1 MNVPPE
7 PLLDA
12 LRAQLPVE
20 GARLVVALS
29 GGADSSSLLAAASV
43 LRDTGEGWQLRAVH
57 VDHGLQAAAAEFCAA
72 CRVQCELLRVPL
84 TVLRVEVDAQ
94 PGVSLE
100 AAARDSRYAAL
111 EADLEPGECLLTA
124 HHARDQA
131 ETLLLQAVRGAG
143 LKGLSAMPVCRKF
156 GPGWHLRPLLNVP
169 QSVLLQYGAKFAL
182 ECAADPMNDD
192 PRFDRNYLRR
202 RVWPALEERWPG
214 VGNSLTRTARH
225 VAEAQEL
232 LQQSACADLIR
243 LRDGE
248 ALSVPALRALPRLRR
263 FNAVRQ
269 WLSESGV
276 QPPSTARLAEA
287 LRQVLEART
296 DHMPAVAWGEF
307 ALRRYRQRLFLTA
320 ASLAR
325 LQGAKSW
332 QVGATQPLQLGNGLG
347 TLVWAL
353 QPGGIDPKF
362 AQLRL
367 QVRARKGG
375 ETLKPHI
382 KARTQS
388 VQHLCQA
395 QGVLPWMRDALPLL
409 FAENDLI
416 AVADLWLDARWC
428 AAADARGGSLRG
440 GEPQGGSPRG
450 AQTQRGPSPGFAL
463 TWLQA
468 PIIV

>member
-1 MNVPPE
+1 
-7 PLLDA
+7 
-12 LRAQLPVE
+12 
-20 GARLVVALS
+20 
-29 GGADSSSLLAAASV
+29 
-43 LRDTGEGWQLRAVH
+43 
-57 VDHGLQAAAAEFCAA
+57 
-72 CRVQCELLRVPL
+72 LRVPL
-84 TVLRVEVDAQ
+84 TVLRAQVEAE

-111 EADLEPGECLLTA
+111 EADLAPGECLLTA

-143 LKGLSAMPVCRKF
+143 LKGLSAMPARRTF
-156 GPGWHLRPLLNVP
+156 GPGWHLRPLLDVP
-169 QSVLLQYGAKFAL
+169 QSVILEYGAKLAL
-182 ECAADPMNDD
+182 EYASDPMNGDL
-192 PRFDRNYLRR
+192 RFDRNYLRR
-202 RVWPALEERWPG
+202 RVWPSLEERWPG

-232 LQQSACADLIR
+232 LEQSACADLVR

-248 ALSVPALRALPRLRR
+248 ALSVPSLRALPRLRR
-263 FNAVRQ
+263 FNAVRL
-269 WLSESGV
+269 WLGESGV

-287 LRQVLEART
+287 LRQVLEAQA

-320 ASLAR
+320 ANLAR

-332 QVGATQPLQLGNGLG
+332 QVGSAQPLELGNGLG
-347 TLVWAL
+347 QLVWTP
-353 QPGGIDPKF
+353 QSGGIDPKF
-362 AQLRL
+362 SSVRL
-367 QVRARKGG
+367 QVRARSGG
-375 ETLKPHI
+375 ETLKPHL
-382 KARTQS
+382 KARTQT

-428 AAADARGGSLRG
+428 AAADARGGSPRG
-440 GEPQGGSPRG
+440 GQPQGGSPRG
-450 AQTQRGPSPGFAL
+450 GSPRGGQPRGAQSQHGPPGFAL